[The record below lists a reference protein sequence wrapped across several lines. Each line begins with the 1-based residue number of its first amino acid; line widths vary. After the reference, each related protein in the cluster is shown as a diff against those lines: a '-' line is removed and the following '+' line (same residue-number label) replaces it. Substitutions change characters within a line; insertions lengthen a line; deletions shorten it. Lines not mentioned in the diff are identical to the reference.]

1 MMQTL
6 KSPAVRSGA
15 ERTSASIGG
24 MSLCASLTAPR
35 RKPDLLITNSKIYRF
50 RLF

>member
-6 KSPAVRSGA
+6 KSPTLRSGA

-24 MSLCASLTAPR
+24 MSMCASRTAPR
-35 RKPDLLITNSKIYRF
+35 RKPDLLRQIIKSACF
-50 RLF
+50 

>member
-15 ERTSASIGG
+15 ERASASIGG

-35 RKPDLLITNSKIYRF
+35 RKPDLLIIKSVCF
-50 RLF
+50 